1 MYFFIMK
8 QKKFTHI
15 KKEEIKDMLSE
26 ENDSGRYYATP
37 EGKFPS
43 VTTVTGWEKRK
54 FFAEWRKNN
63 PEEAKRTTSR
73 GTRLHSLLE
82 QYLNNEKL
90 DKKKIDPFTL
100 DLFLQIQPE
109 INKIDNIHALEVP
122 LYSKLLK
129 LAGRVDCIA
138 EYNGELA
145 VIDFKGSTKQ
155 KRKEDIENYFLQA
168 TAYSIMWKER
178 IGIPIKKIVIL
189 ISCED
194 GGVQI
199 FESDPVKYVAALK
212 QAIEKYQ
219 KEKNETL

>member
-1 MYFFIMK
+1 MK
-8 QKKFTHI
+8 QKKFTHT
-15 KKEEIKDMLSE
+15 KKEEIMNLLSE
-26 ENDSGRYYATP
+26 ENDSGRYYDTP

-73 GTRLHSLLE
+73 GNKLHSLLE
-82 QYLNNEKL
+82 KYLNNEEL
-90 DKKKIDPFTL
+90 NKKEIDPFTL
-100 DLFLQIQPE
+100 DLFLQIKPE
-109 INKIDNIHALEVP
+109 IDKIDNIHALEVP

-145 VIDFKGSTKQ
+145 IIDFKGSTKQ
-155 KRKEDIENYFLQA
+155 KRKEDIDNYFMQA

-178 IGIPIKKIVIL
+178 VGIPVKKIVIL
-189 ISCED
+189 IACED
-194 GGVQI
+194 GGLQI
-199 FESDPVKYVAALK
+199 FESNPVEYVARLK
-212 QAIEKYQ
+212 DAIEKYQ
-219 KEKNETL
+219 RESNATV

>member
-1 MYFFIMK
+1 MK

-15 KKEEIKDMLSE
+15 SEEKKAELLSE
-26 ENDSGRYYATP
+26 ENDSGRYYVTP

-73 GTRLHSLLE
+73 GNKLHSLIE
-82 QYLNNEKL
+82 KYLNNEKL
-90 DKKKIDPFTL
+90 DKKEIDPFTL
-100 DLFLQIQPE
+100 DLFLQV
-109 INKIDNIHALEVP
+109 KDSVDSIDNIHALETP
-122 LYSKLLK
+122 LYSTLLE
-129 LAGRVDCIA
+129 LAGRVDCVA

-145 VIDFKGSTKQ
+145 IIDFKGSTKQ
-155 KRKEDIENYFLQA
+155 KRKEDIDNYFMQA

-178 IGIPIKKIVIL
+178 TGVPVKKLVIL

-194 GGVQI
+194 GGPQI
-199 FESDPVKYVAALK
+199 FEANPVDYVVQLK
-212 QAIEKYQ
+212 RIIEKYR
-219 KEKNETL
+219 KETNATV